1 MIATYFHILKSLHA
15 LVIRAT
21 VGALACVFATGLQ
34 SDPRVFAQESL
45 PAIRVLPQNPPAQF
59 PPVQLPPSTPIPSQN
74 FSVPNSQ
81 IVPLAPNAYDSENR
95 VQLQSNLDQ
104 VTLVTRD
111 APLSTV
117 LSLIAQQQGLNIVTG
132 EEVSQRVN
140 VTLNNVRL
148 NDALD
153 AILAVHGYTWVRHN
167 NIITISSMS
176 TDRRTSPSVQGR
188 MVRVF
193 TLNYILASD
202 VDRVVKGLM
211 SPLGQSFTNTI
222 NTEEQRNAHEQLIV
236 EDLPP
241 YLERIADYIAQI
253 DTLPRQ
259 VVVEANI
266 LQVTLKDNNKHGV
279 NFNQLARVNRANV
292 SFGTMGLAS
301 GTPPATM
308 MRVEGGDL
316 TSLIDLLKST
326 SDTKTLAS
334 PKVAV
339 VNGQKA
345 RISVGGKLGYLQ
357 TTATNTSTLQSV
369 SFLDF
374 GVVLTVT
381 PIITEDGQVLMT
393 VAPQVSTARI
403 NPTSKLPDSEST
415 EVQTTALLS
424 DGQAIVI
431 GGLIKETSNDSQ
443 NKIPFFGDLWL
454 VGRLFQ
460 SRDRVKERNEIIITL
475 LPRIARPG
483 EFCSF
488 ASEEDYAQANTPL
501 LDRNLTPVDR
511 REWEGGLQDASRKP
525 HSWNWFRRKKPE
537 ATVPISA
544 VTAPALVETTSVAP
558 NNFRYAPNEYL
569 LPEQSATLP
578 SNMGNAIPNPNQP
591 SYGFPIG
598 IGSPR

>member
-1 MIATYFHILKSLHA
+1 MIATHVYILKRWHVLA
-15 LVIRAT
+15 VRAT
-21 VGALACVFATGLQ
+21 ACALAYVFATGLQ
-34 SDPRVFAQESL
+34 SDRCVFSQETL
-45 PAIRVLPQNPPAQF
+45 PANRVLPQYPPAQYPPVQF
-59 PPVQLPPSTPIPSQN
+59 PPVQLAPAQLVPSTPIPSRN

-81 IVPLAPNAYDSENR
+81 IVPLALSAYDSENR

-117 LSLIAQQQGLNIVTG
+117 LSMIAQQQGLNIVTG

-153 AILAVHGYTWVRHN
+153 AILAVHGYTWVRQN

-188 MVRVF
+188 MVRLF
-193 TLNYILASD
+193 TLNYVLASD
-202 VDRVVKGLM
+202 VDKVAKGLM

-222 NTEEQRNAHEQLIV
+222 NNEEKRNAHEQLIV

-241 YLERIADYIAQI
+241 YLDRIADYIAQV

-259 VVVEANI
+259 VIVEANI

-292 SFGTMGLAS
+292 SIGTMGLAS
-301 GTPPATM
+301 GTSPATM

-357 TTATNTSTLQSV
+357 TTATQTSTLQSV

-393 VAPQVSTARI
+393 VEPQVSTARI

-443 NKIPFFGDLWL
+443 NKVPFLGDLWL

-460 SRDRVKERNEIIITL
+460 SRDRLKERNEIIITL

-488 ASEEDYAQANTPL
+488 ASEEDYAQATTPL
-501 LDRNLTPVDR
+501 FDRNLTPVDR
-511 REWEGGLQDASRKP
+511 REWEGGLQDASQKP
-525 HSWNWFRRKKPE
+525 HSWSWFKRKKPE
-537 ATVPISA
+537 VMVPISA
-544 VTAPALVETTSVAP
+544 VTVPALVE
-558 NNFRYAPNEYL
+558 
-569 LPEQSATLP
+569 
-578 SNMGNAIPNPNQP
+578 
-591 SYGFPIG
+591 
-598 IGSPR
+598 

>member
-1 MIATYFHILKSLHA
+1 MIATYFHILKSWHA

-21 VGALACVFATGLQ
+21 VGALACFFATGLQ

-74 FSVPNSQ
+74 FSVPNSHF
-81 IVPLAPNAYDSENR
+81 VPLAPSAYDSENR

-334 PKVAV
+334 P
-339 VNGQKA
+339 
-345 RISVGGKLGYLQ
+345 
-357 TTATNTSTLQSV
+357 
-369 SFLDF
+369 
-374 GVVLTVT
+374 
-381 PIITEDGQVLMT
+381 
-393 VAPQVSTARI
+393 
-403 NPTSKLPDSEST
+403 
-415 EVQTTALLS
+415 
-424 DGQAIVI
+424 
-431 GGLIKETSNDSQ
+431 
-443 NKIPFFGDLWL
+443 
-454 VGRLFQ
+454 
-460 SRDRVKERNEIIITL
+460 
-475 LPRIARPG
+475 
-483 EFCSF
+483 
-488 ASEEDYAQANTPL
+488 
-501 LDRNLTPVDR
+501 
-511 REWEGGLQDASRKP
+511 
-525 HSWNWFRRKKPE
+525 
-537 ATVPISA
+537 
-544 VTAPALVETTSVAP
+544 
-558 NNFRYAPNEYL
+558 
-569 LPEQSATLP
+569 
-578 SNMGNAIPNPNQP
+578 
-591 SYGFPIG
+591 
-598 IGSPR
+598 